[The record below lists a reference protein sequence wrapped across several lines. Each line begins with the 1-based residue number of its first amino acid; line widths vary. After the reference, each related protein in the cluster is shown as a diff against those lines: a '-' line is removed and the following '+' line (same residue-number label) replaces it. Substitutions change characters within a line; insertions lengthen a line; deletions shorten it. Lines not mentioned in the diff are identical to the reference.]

1 MALMMWA
8 IDVPQEHTQSDAISK
23 EGANHKNMLMYG
35 LCSGTR
41 AHEVGIPSNRASS
54 RRGENYLSNVLTARH
69 GRRG

>member
-35 LCSGTR
+35 LGAETR
-41 AHEVGIPSNRASS
+41 LYEVGIPSNRASP
-54 RRGENYLSNVLTARH
+54 RRGETKS
-69 GRRG
+69 

>member
-41 AHEVGIPSNRASS
+41 AHEVGIPSNRASP
-54 RRGENYLSNVLTARH
+54 RRGETKS
-69 GRRG
+69 